1 MEYGPLNTLA
11 NGDLLARAY
20 ILLQIFL
27 ITKLFKN
34 IVANL
39 YMRHIF
45 ALRLINYNFYYK
57 INQLLL
63 LKDIYW
69 RRLEKITSDNPNWAN
84 PYFGN
89 IKYLKEER
97 K

>member
-11 NGDLLARAY
+11 NGNLLARAY

-45 ALRLINYNFYYK
+45 TLRLINCDFHYK
-57 INQLLL
+57 IN
-63 LKDIYW
+63 
-69 RRLEKITSDNPNWAN
+69 
-84 PYFGN
+84 
-89 IKYLKEER
+89 
-97 K
+97 